1 MSNVFIPVE
10 AGSGCWVRKENIH
23 SWGHCEIQ
31 VAAAE
36 RERDRER
43 ERERERKCLE
53 SGHRKGPCCMLLNIS
68 SRRKIHFICKCIGYE
83 NTR

>member
-1 MSNVFIPVE
+1 M
-10 AGSGCWVRKENIH
+10 GSILNAAYDFSIRT
-23 SWGHCEIQ
+23 EIQ

-36 RERDRER
+36 RERETERER

-53 SGHRKGPCCMLLNIS
+53 RGHRKGPCCMLLNIS